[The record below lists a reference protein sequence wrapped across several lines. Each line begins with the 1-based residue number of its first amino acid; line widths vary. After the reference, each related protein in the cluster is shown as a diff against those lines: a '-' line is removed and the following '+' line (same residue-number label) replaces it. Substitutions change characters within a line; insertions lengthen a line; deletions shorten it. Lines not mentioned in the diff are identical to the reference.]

1 VPAQPRKVVVTMY
14 HGPRNALAS
23 TSTAALSTFAAL
35 RVRNYCLYWLG
46 LVFYVLGHRAEY
58 VTFAWMTWEVTHEP
72 MALAYLGLA
81 QGVPLVVFQLFGGV
95 LADRTNRLRLLIV
108 TQCLT
113 AAVLATAFLLAVLGW
128 LRVGHLLVLAAL
140 SNTFRAFDE
149 PARLALIPQL
159 IDRARLPN
167 AIALGSI
174 PWQAGRMIG
183 PSVAGILIAAFG
195 GAVGFGLAAGAS
207 LVALALYSRL
217 QVHGTTPTSDGQ
229 HVVRQF
235 AEGLS
240 FVTHN
245 FVFACLIGLALFN
258 SLFGLSYVTLL
269 PIYADWYFGT
279 GSTGYG
285 LLNAAHGLGALGG
298 TLTVATLAARIP
310 SPGTALLLGAT
321 CMGLL
326 LMAFSQSP
334 VMGVA
339 MPLLALVGFSN
350 TFYLTQVT
358 TFIQQ
363 RVPDRLRGRVLS
375 LYSLCWN
382 LLPLGGL
389 LSGVLAAALD
399 ARFAILFGGAMVAIN
414 ALLLLTS
421 ARLRSLR

>member
-1 VPAQPRKVVVTMY
+1 LP
-14 HGPRNALAS
+14 AS
-23 TSTAALSTFAAL
+23 TSTALSTFAAL
-35 RVRNYCLYWLG
+35 KTRNYGFYWVG

-58 VTFAWMTWEVTHEP
+58 VTFAWMTWEVTHDP

-95 LADRTNRLRLLIV
+95 LADRTDRLRLLIA
-108 TQCLT
+108 TQLLT
-113 AAVLATAFLLAVLGW
+113 ALVLTVAFLLAVLGW
-128 LRVGHLLVLAAL
+128 VRVQHLLVLAVL
-140 SNTFRAFDE
+140 SNTCRAFDE

-159 IDRARLPN
+159 IDRARLAN

-183 PSVAGILIAAFG
+183 PSIAGILIAAFG
-195 GAVGFGLAAGAS
+195 AAVGFGLAAGAS
-207 LVALALYSRL
+207 FVALVLYGRL
-217 QVHGTTPTSDGQ
+217 RVHGGAPASDGQ
-229 HVVRQF
+229 HVARQF
-235 AEGLS
+235 ADGLV
-240 FVTHN
+240 FVARN

-258 SLFGLSYVTLL
+258 SVFGLSYVTLL
-269 PIYADWYFGT
+269 PIYADVYFGT

-298 TLTVATLAARIP
+298 TLTVATVAARIP
-310 SPGTALLLGAT
+310 SPGVALLVGAT

-334 VMGVA
+334 AMWVA

-350 TFYLTQVT
+350 TFYLTQVS

-363 RVPDRLRGRVLS
+363 KVPDPLRGRVLS

-389 LSGVLAAALD
+389 LSGVLAAAVD
-399 ARFAILFGGAMVAIN
+399 ARFAILFGGGMVAFN
-414 ALLLLTS
+414 ALVLLTS
-421 ARLRSLR
+421 ARLRAIR